1 MPGMWELVIIVL
13 ILVVLFGGTKAM
25 GTIKNLGREVYDIK
39 KKLDD
44 INDIKRENS
53 KAGRWIY
60 TGYGAERNSRAR
72 CPSRAPRTRRF
83 PS

>member
-1 MPGMWELVIIVL
+1 MPGMWELIIIVL

-44 INDIKRENS
+44 INDIK
-53 KAGRWIY
+53 KGK
-60 TGYGAERNSRAR
+60 
-72 CPSRAPRTRRF
+72 F
-83 PS
+83 